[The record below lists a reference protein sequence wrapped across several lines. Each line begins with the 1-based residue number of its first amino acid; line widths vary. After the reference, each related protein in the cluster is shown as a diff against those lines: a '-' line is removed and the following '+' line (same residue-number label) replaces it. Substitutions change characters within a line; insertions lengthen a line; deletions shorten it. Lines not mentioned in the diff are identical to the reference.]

1 MQIGIYN
8 TLTILRFTSVGAYLG
23 DENDNDVLLPNKYL
37 TDDLEI
43 DQEIEV
49 FLYKDS
55 EDRPVATTETPKITL
70 HSFAYL
76 QVKSV
81 DSIGAF
87 LDWGLEKDLF
97 VPFKEQ
103 KSKMKEGGNYLV
115 YLYLDEQT
123 DRLVATAKI
132 ERYIEK
138 ETIDLEV
145 GQEVQLL
152 IAEKTDLGQK
162 VLVEQKY
169 SGLIFNNKITQ
180 QLFPGDHAKG
190 YVENIREDGKI
201 DISLDQL
208 GFEKFDEHTDKVLSY
223 LNENNSR
230 MFLTDKSDP
239 EEIRMML
246 GMSKK
251 SFKKALGN
259 LYKKKIVELHDDR
272 VELLN
277 K

>member
-8 TLTILRFTSVGAYLG
+8 KLTILRFTSVGAYLG

-132 ERYIEK
+132 EKYIER
-138 ETIDLEV
+138 ERIDLEI
-145 GQEVQLL
+145 GQEVKLL
-152 IAEKTDLGQK
+152 IAEKSDLGQK
-162 VLVEQKY
+162 VIVEQKY

-180 QLFPGDHAKG
+180 QLFPGDSAIG

-201 DISLDQL
+201 DISLDKL
-208 GFEKFDEHTDKVLSY
+208 GYEKFDEHTDKVLHY
-223 LNENNSR
+223 LNENNAR

-259 LYKKKIVELHDDR
+259 LYKKKLVVLHDDR
-272 VELLN
+272 VELSN
-277 K
+277 